1 MHIPA
6 LQSFKLL
13 QHFLGEDLLE
23 LVTIERAEASIK
35 VQELLKIGIQ
45 HCFSAAREKSSS
57 LYCE

>member
-1 MHIPA
+1 
-6 LQSFKLL
+6 
-13 QHFLGEDLLE
+13 LGEDLLE